1 MFLLL
6 FLPFLL
12 FAEVIEN
19 NITSVYKQTFK
30 YIKIQNLTLQYYGKK
45 PKKITS
51 IDTSNINTK
60 QPQGI
65 VKINNS
71 KFIHYKIIAKI
82 KILKSIKTINNNE
95 KITQNNSKL
104 SWTPLKSLYKLP
116 LTKIPINSAA
126 KMYIPNNHIIY
137 QYMIT
142 APNLIR
148 RNSPIKVI
156 SKSGGIEMSFDATA
170 MQKGKVGD
178 TIKVKDKNNNI
189 YKVKIDKNGNGIL

>member
-12 FAEVIEN
+12 FAGVIEN

-65 VKINNS
+65 VKINNF

-142 APNLIR
+142 TPNLIR

-189 YKVKIDKNGNGIL
+189 YKVKIDKNGNGVL